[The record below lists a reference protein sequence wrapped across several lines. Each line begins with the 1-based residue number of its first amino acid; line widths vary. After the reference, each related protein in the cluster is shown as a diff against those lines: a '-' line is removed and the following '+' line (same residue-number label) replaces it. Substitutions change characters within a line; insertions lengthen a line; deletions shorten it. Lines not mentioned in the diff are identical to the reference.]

1 MVRHGEIQT
10 EQLEDEPDQPF
21 GLAQCQAE
29 HSPQRQGRGDRQGG
43 EGGLPTPGR
52 PRRRSPRRDR
62 LLGKP
67 DRQAAARLLLGLDR
81 RLRPPCE
88 AFGENVKVLPAGRVR
103 YPDVKVACGA
113 FDPNADHVDPVVVF
127 EVLSPTT
134 EMTDRRVKPNE
145 YASIPSVMAYVLL
158 AQDRPW
164 VTVLRRA
171 SGWDPEELGGAGA
184 TLELPEVG
192 VAIPLSELY
201 PDDAAS

>member
-1 MVRHGEIQT
+1 MAG
-10 EQLEDEPDQPF
+10 
-21 GLAQCQAE
+21 
-29 HSPQRQGRGDRQGG
+29 QGR
-43 EGGLPTPGR
+43 ETAR
-52 PRRRSPRRDR
+52 PSRPCY
-62 LLGKP
+62 
-67 DRQAAARLLLGLDR
+67 AAAMSASLKPLTVEEFLAWERSQPIRYEFDGTQPVAMTGGTIAADRVARRLLLGLDR